1 MNMLVAGSPQILST
15 NNWLQKMEFNSIETG
30 NALNNSEI
38 TQLSKDIN
46 IDKLRAYRLAVGRR
60 TRDIVMNL
68 QPGDF
73 GMKVDPSRLEK
84 VLAEGAVVEST
95 RWLTDYWGKKTIAG
109 LLLMPPTRH
118 NFVHLNEAARIKKK
132 L

>member
-1 MNMLVAGSPQILST
+1 
-15 NNWLQKMEFNSIETG
+15 
-30 NALNNSEI
+30 
-38 TQLSKDIN
+38 
-46 IDKLRAYRLAVGRR
+46 
-60 TRDIVMNL
+60 MNL

-73 GMKVDPSRLEK
+73 EMKVDRSRLEK